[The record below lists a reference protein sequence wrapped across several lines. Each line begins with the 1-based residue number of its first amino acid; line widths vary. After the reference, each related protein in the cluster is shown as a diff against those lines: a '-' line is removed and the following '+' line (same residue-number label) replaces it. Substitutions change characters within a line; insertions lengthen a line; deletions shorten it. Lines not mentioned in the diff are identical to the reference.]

1 MSISRPTITRRAL
14 LRSSAAAGLV
24 GALDSRFA
32 PSALGGERITFA
44 AWAAAVDQVKA
55 HITAFEK
62 ETGITVEYINAPW
75 AQYRESMV
83 AKLAANA
90 PIDVMW
96 VSDAWLAEWAEAGW
110 LQPIDGFKDLLK
122 YNEDAKPFATD
133 SLIYKGRQYGLTYYA
148 GFMSFLY
155 NEEMLK
161 KAGIAA
167 PPQTWDEVTEQALKI
182 KKAGLS
188 EYPVM
193 LALANES
200 WLIEFLSAMVF
211 SHGGRFVDDKLNAT
225 MQQPKGGALA
235 PLKWI
240 VDAVNTHKIV
250 APAAVTTGEL
260 TGLKAFGGG
269 THAMAVLAENRLRM
283 LNDPKQSQ
291 VAGKIKLALMP
302 RGAEGSHATVGWIRL
317 YGLTKHGASDPKRAA
332 AAAAFLEWF
341 GGKAKGEYKFQ
352 KIMYT
357 DIFAGFVVK
366 PLFNDPEMRN
376 HVKEFADLTL
386 VGKQFDLARKKDVM
400 TAWFG
405 EWNES
410 NGKVWQSA
418 ILKKETPET
427 ALKKS
432 ADEWN
437 KLKKQHAG

>member
-1 MSISRPTITRRAL
+1 MSVGRHTMTRRDLLKYSAGTAL
-14 LRSSAAAGLV
+14 AGTFGTGFTSRAHAA
-24 GALDSRFA
+24 
-32 PSALGGERITFA
+32 EKITFA

-55 HITAFEK
+55 HINAFEK
-62 ETGITVEYINAPW
+62 ETGIVVEYTNAPW
-75 AQYRESMV
+75 AQYRETMIT
-83 AKLAANA
+83 KLAANA

-96 VSDAWLAEWAEAGW
+96 VSDAWLAEWVEAGW
-110 LQPIDGFKDLLK
+110 LQPIDGFKELIR

-133 SLIYKGRQYGLTYYA
+133 SMIYKGRQYGLTYYA
-148 GFMSFLY
+148 GFMGFLY
-155 NEEMLK
+155 NDEMLK

-193 LALANES
+193 LSLANET
-200 WLIEFLSAMVF
+200 WLIEILSAMVY
-211 SHGGRFVDDKLNAT
+211 SHGGRFADDKLNAT
-225 MQQPKGGALA
+225 MHLPKGGAVA
-235 PLKWI
+235 SLKWI

-250 APAAVTTGEL
+250 SPAAVTTGEL
-260 TGLKAFGGG
+260 TGLKAVGAGA
-269 THAMAVLAENRLRM
+269 HAMTLLSENRLRM

-302 RGAEGSHATVGWIRL
+302 KGPDGGNATVAWIRF
-317 YGLTKHGASDPKRAA
+317 YGLTKHGAADPKRAA
-332 AAAAFLEWF
+332 AAAKFIEWF

-357 DIFAGFVVK
+357 DLFAGFVVK
-366 PLFNDPEMRN
+366 PLYNDPEIRDA
-376 HVKEFADLTL
+376 VKQFADLTL
-386 VGKQFDLARKKDVM
+386 VGKQLDLARKKDVM

-410 NGKVWQSA
+410 NGKAWQLA
-418 ILKKETPET
+418 ILKKDTPEA

-437 KLKKQHAG
+437 KLKKQQVG